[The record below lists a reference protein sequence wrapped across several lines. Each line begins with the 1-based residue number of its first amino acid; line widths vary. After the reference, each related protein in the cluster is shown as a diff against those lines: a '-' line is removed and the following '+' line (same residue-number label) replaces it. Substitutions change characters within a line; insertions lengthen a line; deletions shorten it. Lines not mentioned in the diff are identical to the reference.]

1 MSTAPGPL
9 TPPPAQWVHG
19 YQAQSL
25 RNSLRYTASGEIVYS
40 SAALALVYSEADH
53 AQRLFAGH
61 HRDDIISL
69 AVSPCGRFVATG
81 ERGRRPAVFVWD
93 AETQEVLAT
102 LEGHHFRGVVQLAF
116 DPSGRTLAT
125 VGLDDNH
132 TLILYDWRAGT
143 RLAQQ
148 KVDTRTILGLAWSPT
163 GDALCTVGSRHI
175 CFWELKGSGLR
186 RRRGLLGRRG
196 KQQTLRCVA
205 MRPSDGAALV
215 GTTDGAVYVFKG
227 RTLEEVVPAHDGPVN
242 AVFVD
247 ADSGTLFTGS
257 HGGAVKEWD
266 VEAMEAREELTVRA
280 ACRVR
285 RDGNGGGPWL
295 HKWR

>member
-1 MSTAPGPL
+1 MPSINSI
-9 TPPPAQWVHG
+9 AQWVHG
-19 YQAQSL
+19 YQAQTL
-25 RNSLRYTASGEIVYS
+25 RNSLRYTKAGEIVYS

-69 AVSPCGRFVATG
+69 AVSPCGRYVATG

-93 AETQEVLAT
+93 ASTQEVLAT

-116 DPSGRTLAT
+116 DPTGRTLAT

-132 TLILYDWRAGT
+132 TLIVYDWRAGT
-143 RLAQQ
+143 RLVQQ

-175 CFWELKGSGLR
+175 CFWELNGSGMR
-186 RRRGLLGRRG
+186 RRRGLLGSRG
-196 KQQTLRCVA
+196 KQQTLRCVT

-227 RTLEEVVPAHDGPVN
+227 RTLQDVVPAHDGPVDSMY
-242 AVFVD
+242 VD
-247 ADSGTLFTGS
+247 ADSDTLFTGS
-257 HGGAVKEWD
+257 KNGSVKEWD
-266 VEAMEAREELTVRA
+266 VNAMEVKHEVTVRGA
-280 ACRVR
+280 RRATRVG
-285 RDGNGGGPWL
+285 DLIYLALFMWC
-295 HKWR
+295 